1 MLTYIQSIS
10 HVNIDEVF
18 VTQVL
23 LEELKKTKN
32 MTVWPCSSLWRRA
45 TSLIR

>member
-10 HVNIDEVF
+10 HVNIDEV
-18 VTQVL
+18 
-23 LEELKKTKN
+23 
-32 MTVWPCSSLWRRA
+32 SSPVGRIKEDQEHDSVAMFILGRRA